1 LKIIILGIVL
11 VVLIGSF
18 NIQNSFGHEPDFAVS
33 STEDILKFCEFFYD
47 EYQLLGAYDLFQQH
61 QNYPNLRGCEILY
74 KHVAWN
80 STHQAR
86 DIVLIAE
93 IEKYLGT
100 SDYIKE
106 RHLEHLGVIP
116 EWIKREAQL
125 WINDENQDSDFA
137 YGIRALLESGVIK
150 FNFTEETCYENK
162 ICVKEGNF
170 IKYSYSDK
178 YGNNESFKHTIKSI
192 EDTNFTIN
200 DNENTVNNSEI
211 MIEIE
216 KISHEGR
223 TKEGITLNSE
233 GIIKTS
239 ECCQYYE
246 YIIPLPINLGDSI
259 PGNMK
264 IVAETTYTINDQIR
278 SSWLASDSTNQNIKI
293 IDKKSGLVFSYKHH
307 ETKVLTVGE
316 ITKIT
321 DTNYFDVKYDME
333 SHQTT
338 IPKWWKITTSWLLNG
353 NISETEYLLAIEN
366 LMSRNI
372 LRV

>member
-1 LKIIILGIVL
+1 MLLKIIILGIVL
-11 VVLIGSF
+11 VVLIGSSS
-18 NIQNSFGHEPDFAVS
+18 IQNSFGHDPDFAVR

-86 DIVLIAE
+86 DIVLITE

-106 RHLEHLGVIP
+106 RHLDHLGIIP
-116 EWIKREAQL
+116 EWVKKEAQL
-125 WINDENQDSDFA
+125 WVNYENQDTDFA
-137 YGIRALLESGVIK
+137 YGIRALLESGAIK
-150 FNFTEETCYENK
+150 FNFTDETCYENK

-178 YGNNESFKHTIKSI
+178 YGNNESFKHIIKSI
-192 EDTNFTIN
+192 ESTDF
-200 DNENTVNNSEI
+200 TVNDSEI

-223 TKEGITLNSE
+223 TNEVITLDTE

-239 ECCQYYE
+239 ECCQHYE
-246 YIIPLPINLGDSI
+246 YLIPLPISLGDSI

-264 IVAETTYTINDQIR
+264 IVADTTYTINDQTR
-278 SSWLASDSTNQNIKI
+278 SSWLARDSTSQNVKI
-293 IDKKSGLVFSYKHH
+293 IDKKSGLVFSYEHH

-316 ITKIT
+316 TTKIT

-333 SHQTT
+333 SHQIV
-338 IPKWWKITTSWLLNG
+338 IPKWWKITTSWLLDG
-353 NISETEYLLAIEN
+353 KISETEYLLAIEN